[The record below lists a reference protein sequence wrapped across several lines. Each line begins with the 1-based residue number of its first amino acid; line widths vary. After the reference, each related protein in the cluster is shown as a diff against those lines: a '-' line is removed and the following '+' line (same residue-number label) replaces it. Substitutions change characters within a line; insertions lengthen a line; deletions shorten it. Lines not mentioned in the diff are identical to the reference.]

1 MPRRSN
7 RKQLNITV
15 TTEQYALTKRL
26 AGAEGL
32 NAYLRRLVAEDAQ
45 RRGVCWPDNL
55 PEPGKYTREK

>member
-1 MPRRSN
+1 MPRRAD

-15 TTEQYALTKRL
+15 TAEQYALAKRL

-45 RRGVCWPDNL
+45 QRGARWPDNL
-55 PEPGKYTREK
+55 PEPGKYARDK